1 MKSGVKTR
9 LKMIVPSLFA
19 VILFLIPVEYNGSSE
34 LIVGILGD
42 WIQTALGDALIPLLV
57 AIIVADAALS
67 LACRLLP
74 LPFVKK
80 NPQLKELF
88 SPSLFWLVTRVI
100 GGVLAVLTYFQLGPE
115 AVWSA
120 DTGGNMLTSILPSC
134 IMWYIIGGFFLS
146 LLTDYGLMDLL
157 SSLFTK
163 VARRLFCVPGR
174 AMIDCVTSWL
184 GCSVCGT
191 YLTISQYESGQYN
204 AKEAAIIICN
214 FSLLSVSFCSLIA
227 NMLDFNDIFPQ
238 FYLTISI
245 ASLLCAVILPRLWP
259 LRSMSTAYDA
269 RSGKQVNED
278 TPQGVNGLQ
287 WGYRQALARAAGAPG
302 PVGFLRTGAYN
313 VVNLIITTLPNM
325 MAIGTIALVLANYTS
340 LFDYLGIPLGMYLQL
355 FQVPDAMEAGSSILV
370 GFVDQFIP
378 VIVGSSMT
386 ATLTKFVLGTISII
400 QIVYISDIGTLI
412 LTSRVPLNLG
422 HLFVIFLE
430 RVLIS
435 IPVVVLC
442 AHLFGVV

>member
-1 MKSGVKTR
+1 
-9 LKMIVPSLFA
+9 
-19 VILFLIPVEYNGSSE
+19 
-34 LIVGILGD
+34 
-42 WIQTALGDALIPLLV
+42 
-57 AIIVADAALS
+57 
-67 LACRLLP
+67 
-74 LPFVKK
+74 
-80 NPQLKELF
+80 
-88 SPSLFWLVTRVI
+88 
-100 GGVLAVLTYFQLGPE
+100 
-115 AVWSA
+115 
-120 DTGGNMLTSILPSC
+120 
-134 IMWYIIGGFFLS
+134 
-146 LLTDYGLMDLL
+146 
-157 SSLFTK
+157 
-163 VARRLFCVPGR
+163 
-174 AMIDCVTSWL
+174 
-184 GCSVCGT
+184 
-191 YLTISQYESGQYN
+191 
-204 AKEAAIIICN
+204 
-214 FSLLSVSFCSLIA
+214 
-227 NMLDFNDIFPQ
+227 MLDFNDIFPQ